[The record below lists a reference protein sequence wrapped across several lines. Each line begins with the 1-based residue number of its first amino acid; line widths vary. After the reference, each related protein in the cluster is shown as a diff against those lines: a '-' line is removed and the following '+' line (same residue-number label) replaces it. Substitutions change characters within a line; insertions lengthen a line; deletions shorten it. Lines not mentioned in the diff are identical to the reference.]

1 MGGPQ
6 PRPPTWKCRG
16 DAWGRRTRLRP
27 REDGAPGRVLQ
38 ESGLCTDGAPA
49 SWPAGWPPASSAGG
63 RQRDDRFPAC
73 LSPSWSS
80 PPAER
85 PLSPGPAVRPAPPLH
100 PHLDDLP
107 LLKRQL
113 LRSVGVGGHAERVIV
128 EQGHEDAGRGLVG
141 AGVSLR
147 LLVQVRGQPVSAAV
161 VTWGRVGQNTAS
173 ARSFLPFNGD
183 TRARRDPN
191 FGETKG
197 RLGPLGRF

>member
-1 MGGPQ
+1 MPRAGCCRSQASALTGPPRRGPRGGHRRPVRALTARADGSGTTASRRAC
-6 PRPPTWKCRG
+6 RPPG
-16 DAWGRRTRLRP
+16 PRRLLSAPCP
-27 REDGAPGRVLQ
+27 RAR
-38 ESGLCTDGAPA
+38 CAT
-49 SWPAGWPPASSAGG
+49 
-63 RQRDDRFPAC
+63 C
-73 LSPSWSS
+73 
-80 PPAER
+80 
-85 PLSPGPAVRPAPPLH
+85 PPLR

-113 LRSVGVGGHAERVIV
+113 LCSVGVGGHAERVIV

-141 AGVSLR
+141 AGVGLR

-173 ARSFLPFNGD
+173 AGSFLPFNGD